1 MILFVAIALA
11 ITAGLLTGGRL
22 SGSASLPVRHSHAI
36 IMVFLVQAIAIEV
49 LVGNPARTVH
59 LLTYGAALVWAWLN
73 RHVDGL
79 PVIALGVASNGLVI
93 ALNGG
98 VMPATAAAARTAGL
112 TADTGFAN
120 SAVTENATLWWLGD
134 IFAVPASW
142 PLANVFSIGDIA
154 LVIGLF
160 LLVRRAGRPTTDTD
174 GLLRRTAVA
183 ATGLPSRS
191 GTTAVGLIGLG
202 LTTGTA
208 ALLAITSTMA
218 NGSITTAAAL
228 AAVGWIC
235 HVVSIAGP
243 QRQSPT
249 NAFFILAAVVS
260 PAAGPPMV
268 LAAMVLGE
276 LVHRTVGRGT
286 TDGLTR
292 LHVFKTVCNAT
303 LNTLAP
309 VGVAVLITTAFG
321 TDPSNPEVWVAV
333 TIGAVAID
341 YLTSVV
347 VHHLIRFAT
356 GEAWTPKLLWPA
368 LSPMTPVVSAAP
380 ALVVCFLA
388 AYHPLAVLGLAVP
401 MLGWAITADQ
411 LARRNHAVT
420 ADNISGLPSR
430 PAFLD
435 HSSRIADPRA
445 VHVLR
450 IADLREIEQAL
461 GPHAADDIIR
471 QVGQELVGVTVG
483 HPHGHVARD
492 CFAVCVDDTGPD
504 AETLGHSLSGTY
516 RVNDLPLPVSIV
528 VGTAAR
534 ADRGVQIGV
543 ADLLVRAETALDHGT
558 GTVRS
563 FSDKMPLGTAKDLR
577 LADQLRHALG
587 NGEIVPWYQPIM
599 SAGPEP
605 TMVGAEALARWNHPT
620 DGTLPPGAWLPKLV
634 SMGLDSFLTG
644 AMLQAVCADIAR
656 WRTEHDAAVHV
667 NLNVTAVDLASGTLP
682 DLVTGAC
689 EAHHIDPSWLTI
701 EITEQSAMVDPE
713 ATAETLQTLHE
724 LGCRIAIDDVGEGH
738 SSLGRLARFDIDELK
753 IDRQMLI
760 GAHGSPRVVA
770 VLDALI
776 GLGHALDMRVVAEGV
791 ESMRDARLLTRLGVD
806 KLQGYGLGKPADAH
820 TFITE
825 ALSLGETM
833 PATAPDTAEAALD
846 N

>member
-1 MILFVAIALA
+1 MILLVATALA
-11 ITAGLLTGGRL
+11 ISAGLLTGGRL
-22 SGSASLPVRHSHAI
+22 SASASLPIRHSHFI

-49 LVGNPARTVH
+49 LIGTPARFVH
-59 LLTYGAALVWAWLN
+59 LLSYAAALTWAWAN
-73 RHVDGL
+73 RHVTGL

-93 ALNGG
+93 AANGG
-98 VMPATAAAARTAGL
+98 VMPATAAAANMAGL
-112 TADTGFAN
+112 SPETGFSN

-134 IFAVPASW
+134 IFATPASW
-142 PLANVFSIGDIA
+142 PLSNVFSIGDIA

-160 LLVRRAGRPTTDTD
+160 LLIRRAGQPASQGGSR
-174 GLLRRTAVA
+174 LRRAAVA
-183 ATGLPSRS
+183 VTGLPSRP
-191 GTTAVGLIGLG
+191 GTTAIGVIGL
-202 LTTGTA
+202 LTVTGTL
-208 ALLAITSTMA
+208 ALLMVTSTMPT
-218 NGSITTAAAL
+218 GSLVTAGALTTIGL
-228 AAVGWIC
+228 AA
-235 HVVSIAGP
+235 HVASIAGP
-243 QRQSPT
+243 RRQSPT
-249 NAFFILAAVVS
+249 NAFFVLAAVTS
-260 PAAGPPMV
+260 PAGGPPMV
-268 LAAMVLGE
+268 LAAMIIGE
-276 LVHRTVGRGT
+276 VVHRTIGT
-286 TDGLTR
+286 GPTSGPAR
-292 LHVFKTVCNAT
+292 LHVFKTVCNAA

-309 VGVAVLITTAFG
+309 VGVAVVILTTIG
-321 TDPSNPEVWVAV
+321 TDPATPAMWAAV
-333 TIGAVAID
+333 TVGSVLID
-341 YLTSVV
+341 YVTAVV

-356 GEAWTPKLLWPA
+356 GEPWSPTLLRPSLHPMA
-368 LSPMTPVVSAAP
+368 LVVAAAP
-380 ALVVCFLA
+380 ATVVCILA
-388 AYHPLAVLGLAVP
+388 AYHPVAVLSLALP
-401 MLGWAITADQ
+401 MLGWAITADK
-411 LARRNHAVT
+411 LARHTEAVT

-435 HSSRIADPRA
+435 QTHGIATARA

-461 GPHAADDIIR
+461 GPYAADDIIR
-471 QVGQELVGVTVG
+471 QVGQHLTELAIGQ
-483 HPHGHVARD
+483 PQGHVARD
-492 CFAVCVDDTGPD
+492 CFAVCIDDTGPS
-504 AETLGHSLSGTY
+504 AETLGRSLSGTY
-516 RVNDLPLPVSIV
+516 RVDDLPLPVSIV

-534 ADRGVQIGV
+534 TDRGVQIGV

-558 GTVRS
+558 GPVRS
-563 FSDKMPLGTAKDLR
+563 FTDKMPLGTAKDLR

-605 TMVGAEALARWNHPT
+605 AMVGAEALARWNHPT

-656 WRTEHDAAVHV
+656 WRDEHDAAVHV

-689 EAHHIDPSWLTI
+689 EAHDIDPSWLTI

-791 ESMRDARLLTRLGVD
+791 ESMRDARLLTRLGAD

-825 ALSLGETM
+825 ALSHGETM
-833 PATAPDTAEAALD
+833 PATAPDTAEAAIGD
-846 N
+846 